1 MARVLAT
8 VACLSGMRAVVGGTI
23 PLVTFDGNKETTHQ
37 WRQMNDPVM
46 GGKSTG
52 TFKVEDGLGIF
63 DGEVAIVPFL
73 KAPGFIKADVV
84 DSAPLGRIFPDINGC
99 SGIEVTLKADSNYTG
114 YRFSFGRSHPAEAK
128 RFAFGHKADMF
139 PPVGEFGSIVL
150 PLMNFTDLW
159 DDATGEAIV
168 TCAQNAKYC
177 PDQKT
182 LSDMRTMGV
191 WAEGVE
197 GKVHLEM
204 KSVSAVGCPE
214 KSGTQE
220 QVQV

>member
-1 MARVLAT
+1 MARLLAT
-8 VACLSGMRAVVGGTI
+8 VACLSGMRAVVGGSI
-23 PLVTFDGNKETTHQ
+23 PLVTFDGNEGTTHK

-52 TFKVEDGLGIF
+52 TFTVEGGLGIF

-73 KAPGFIKADVV
+73 QAPGFIKADVV
-84 DSAPLGRIFPDINGC
+84 DLAPFGRIFPDINGC
-99 SGIEVTLKADSNYTG
+99 SGIEVTLKADSAYAG
-114 YRFSFGRSHPAEAK
+114 YRFSIGRAHPPEGKFHAY
-128 RFAFGHKADMF
+128 GHKTDMF
-139 PPVGEFGSIVL
+139 PPVGEFGSVVL
-150 PLMNFTDLW
+150 PLKNFTDYW

-168 TCAQNAKYC
+168 TCAENEKYC

-191 WAEGVE
+191 WAEGVK
-197 GKVHLEM
+197 GKVHLEL
-204 KSVSAVGCPE
+204 KSVSAVGCPD
-214 KSGTQE
+214 Q